1 MKFRMSFINRSLF
14 MAAILLVFIIGS
26 LQAQVIVLSPVEDVF
41 IYTFG
46 GGQGGNPFIKYD
58 ISTVPPDMIIDSVY
72 LTPFV
77 WSIGTDWDEDV
88 NYWNVNDQNWTEG
101 DSARLIWDLPT
112 SDSAH
117 QSSGFGTALGWTKS
131 VDLINIFLTDYNVG
145 NTYCSIKMKDP
156 DDMTSVPPPGSYPIN
171 DGDSIVIGNILFDEH
186 TIFWP
191 REQVNGPPWLNIYYH
206 EVGVSE
212 EQGRISM
219 PCLQVYP
226 NPFKFKTDITFGKVH
241 PDRRTHSSYGTR
253 SVPSQGD
260 ENPRLSDGTESIDLK
275 IYNATGRL
283 IKVFSRSTLY
293 AQCPT
298 HISWDGRDASG
309 KQSPPGVYFCRLE
322 AGGKTIIEKI
332 CLIK

>member
-1 MKFRMSFINRSLF
+1 MSSTRQFRMSFINRSLF

-171 DGDSIVIGNILFDEH
+171 DSDSIVIGNILFDEH

-212 EQGRISM
+212 EQSRISM

-226 NPFKFKTDITFGKVH
+226 NPFKQMTDIIFGNLQ
-241 PDRRTHSSYGTR
+241 RA
-253 SVPSQGD
+253 
-260 ENPRLSDGTESIDLK
+260 ESIELK
-275 IYNATGRL
+275 IYNATGRFVR
-283 IKVFSRSTLY
+283 VFPVN
-293 AQCPT
+293 QCNLDN
-298 HISWDGRDASG
+298 SVKSVCWDGTDQAGCRV
-309 KQSPPGVYFCRLE
+309 PPGVYFCRLE
-322 AGGKTIIEKI
+322 TGDKTIIEKI